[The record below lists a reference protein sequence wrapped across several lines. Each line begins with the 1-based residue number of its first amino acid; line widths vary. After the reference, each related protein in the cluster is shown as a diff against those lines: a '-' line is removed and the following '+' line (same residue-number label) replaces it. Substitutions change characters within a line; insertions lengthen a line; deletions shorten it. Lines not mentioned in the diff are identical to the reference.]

1 MCCFSIILLNFAGEM
16 IKMLVI
22 STVLLA
28 VGMGLLLIKVLG
40 RKDGTFSSQHIHDSI
55 AMRERG
61 IHCVLDQDR
70 EMRNKENNKIKKIK
84 QNSKMMKKYVFG
96 ALAFAAMLA
105 SCNNASP
112 KMDEKPQ
119 SADAGSGSGM
129 KIAYVEVDSLMTQYN
144 FAKDYSVTLQ
154 KKSNNARNTL
164 TQKGNQLQ
172 AAVNNFQQKLQSNG
186 FQSREQAQSVQ
197 NAIERQQRDL
207 QELQARLE
215 NELASETQKFNE
227 ALRDSLNNFLAA
239 YNKDK
244 KYDLILSKAGDNI
257 LFADRKYDITQDIVN
272 GLNKR
277 YKPVDAKKDEKK
289 EDKK

>member
-1 MCCFSIILLNFAGEM
+1 
-16 IKMLVI
+16 
-22 STVLLA
+22 
-28 VGMGLLLIKVLG
+28 
-40 RKDGTFSSQHIHDSI
+40 
-55 AMRERG
+55 
-61 IHCVLDQDR
+61 
-70 EMRNKENNKIKKIK
+70 
-84 QNSKMMKKYVFG
+84 MKKNVFG
-96 ALAFAAMLA
+96 ALAIVAVLA

-119 SADAGSGSGM
+119 AAGTESSTGM
-129 KIAYVEVDSLMTQYN
+129 KIAYVEVDSLMTQYD

-172 AAVNNFQQKLQSNG
+172 AAVNNFQQKLNNNG
-186 FQSREQAQSVQ
+186 FTSREQAASVQ
-197 NAIERQQRDL
+197 AAIERQQRDL

-215 NELASETQKFNE
+215 SELANETQKFNE
-227 ALRDSLNNFLAA
+227 ALRDSLNNFLTS

-257 LFADRKYDITQDIVN
+257 LFADHKYDITKDIIN

-277 YKPVDAKKDEKK
+277 YKPVAKKEEKKKDEK
-289 EDKK
+289 